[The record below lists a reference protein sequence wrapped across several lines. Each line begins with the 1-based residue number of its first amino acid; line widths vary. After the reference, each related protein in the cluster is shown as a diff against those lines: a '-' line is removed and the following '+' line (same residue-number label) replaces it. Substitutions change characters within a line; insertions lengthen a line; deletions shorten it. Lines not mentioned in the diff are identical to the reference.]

1 MRSQLAGVVLGCLSA
16 CSVDAGGNN
25 GTAGPTCTPGTVIAC
40 GCPDGSTSTAT
51 CGIEMFYGPCMCAA
65 ATEPTSGGESGSS
78 STADE
83 QSSGEA
89 SGDTTTTT
97 SGCDGSIFAG
107 KVDGVPSL
115 WSDAGQ
121 TGLAAGAAMCAA
133 IGGDHPCD
141 YDEVRMAEEAGE
153 LEGMV
158 DFTAWIHRTTIE
170 LVDGVP
176 SAPSP
181 GGRCVDWTYDMD
193 TLADGEWVDFTE
205 DGLVYNLDPDTF
217 YDGLDASHADPMAL
231 PCAGTNRA
239 VLCCNAEC

>member
-1 MRSQLAGVVLGCLSA
+1 MRSKLAVVVIGWLSA
-16 CSVDAGGNN
+16 CSVDAGRHTSTGA
-25 GTAGPTCTPGTVIAC
+25 TECTPGTVIAC
-40 GCPDGSTSTAT
+40 NCPDGSPSTAA

-65 ATEPTSGGESGSS
+65 ATEPGSGSESGSS
-78 STADE
+78 AAADE

-89 SGDTTTTT
+89 SGDTTAAST
-97 SGCDGSIFAG
+97 GCDGSIFFG
-107 KVDGVPSL
+107 EVDGVPSL
-115 WSDAGQ
+115 WSEGGQ
-121 TGLAAGAAMCAA
+121 TGLAAGTAMCQS
-133 IGGDHPCD
+133 IGGDHVCD
-141 YDEVRMAEEAGE
+141 YEEVLMAEAAGE
-153 LEGMV
+153 LAGMV
-158 DFTAWIHRTTIE
+158 NSSAWIHRTTIA

-193 TLADGEWVDFTE
+193 TLADGEWVDFTA

-239 VLCCNAEC
+239 VLCCNAPC

>member
-1 MRSQLAGVVLGCLSA
+1 MRSRLAIVVIGCLSA
-16 CSVDAGGNN
+16 CSVDVGGNTT
-25 GTAGPTCTPGTVIAC
+25 TAGPTCTPGSVIAC
-40 GCPDGSTSTAT
+40 GCPDGSMSTAT

-65 ATEPTSGGESGSS
+65 ATDAGSGSESGSS
-78 STADE
+78 AAATAADSDDTSSDTAAAST
-83 QSSGEA
+83 
-89 SGDTTTTT
+89 
-97 SGCDGSIFAG
+97 GCDGSIFAG

-115 WSDAGQ
+115 WSDGAQ
-121 TGLAAGAAMCAA
+121 TGLAAGASMCEA

-141 YDEVRMAEEAGE
+141 YEEVKMAEEAGE
-153 LEGMV
+153 LDGMV
-158 DFTAWIHRTTIE
+158 NLTAWIHRTTIE

-193 TLADGEWVDFTE
+193 TLADGEWVDFTA

-239 VLCCNAEC
+239 ILCCNAPC